1 MQLKKRKHP
10 LGVLVDFVCPK
21 SLTLHKESFF
31 GNKDTSMI
39 GDETEFL
46 IFFYLVLKRK
56 HAFFQVNLTPYTE
69 TVKVPQLS
77 FLHS

>member
-10 LGVLVDFVCPK
+10 GGVLVDFVCPK

-39 GDETEFL
+39 GDETKFL
-46 IFFYLVLKRK
+46 NFF
-56 HAFFQVNLTPYTE
+56 
-69 TVKVPQLS
+69 S
-77 FLHS
+77 FGP